1 MNAGLT
7 QEEAAQAINVTG
19 KTLISWEKG
28 VTHPTVDKLWRLC
41 SPYDVQ
47 TAIFLYPYN
56 SFKTHFQKKLSH
68 HMTTGGKHNERT
80 ENL

>member
-1 MNAGLT
+1 MKKLSLKAARVNTGLT

-28 VTHPTVDKLWRLC
+28 VTHPTVDKLLRLC

-47 TAIFLYPYN
+47 ISDIFIPL
-56 SFKTHFQKKLSH
+56 
-68 HMTTGGKHNERT
+68 
-80 ENL
+80 

>member
-1 MNAGLT
+1 MKKLSLKAARVNAGLT

-28 VTHPTVDKLWRLC
+28 VTHPTVDKLLRLC

-47 TAIFLYPYN
+47 ISDIFIPL
-56 SFKTHFQKKLSH
+56 
-68 HMTTGGKHNERT
+68 
-80 ENL
+80 

>member
-1 MNAGLT
+1 MKKLSLKAARVNTGLT

-28 VTHPTVDKLWRLC
+28 VTHPTVDKLLRLC

-47 TAIFLYPYN
+47 ISDIFMPL
-56 SFKTHFQKKLSH
+56 
-68 HMTTGGKHNERT
+68 
-80 ENL
+80 

>member
-1 MNAGLT
+1 MKKLSLKAARVNAGLT

-28 VTHPTVDKLWRLC
+28 VTHPTVDKLLRLC

-47 TAIFLYPYN
+47 ISDIFMPL
-56 SFKTHFQKKLSH
+56 
-68 HMTTGGKHNERT
+68 
-80 ENL
+80 

>member
-1 MNAGLT
+1 MKKLSLKAARVNTGLT

-28 VTHPTVDKLWRLC
+28 VTHFTVDKLLRLC

-47 TAIFLYPYN
+47 ISDIFIPL
-56 SFKTHFQKKLSH
+56 
-68 HMTTGGKHNERT
+68 
-80 ENL
+80 

>member
-1 MNAGLT
+1 MKNLSLKAARVNTGLT

-28 VTHPTVDKLWRLC
+28 VTHPTVDKLLRLC

-47 TAIFLYPYN
+47 ISDIFIPL
-56 SFKTHFQKKLSH
+56 
-68 HMTTGGKHNERT
+68 
-80 ENL
+80 

>member
-1 MNAGLT
+1 MTKLALTAARVNTGLT

-28 VTHPTVDKLWRLC
+28 VTHPTVDKLLRLC

-47 TAIFLYPYN
+47 ISDIFIPL
-56 SFKTHFQKKLSH
+56 
-68 HMTTGGKHNERT
+68 
-80 ENL
+80 

>member
-1 MNAGLT
+1 MKKITLKAARVNAGLT

-28 VTHPTVDKLWRLC
+28 VTHPTVDKLLRLC

-47 TAIFLYPYN
+47 ISDIFIPL
-56 SFKTHFQKKLSH
+56 
-68 HMTTGGKHNERT
+68 
-80 ENL
+80 